1 MKEKDQEVHNYIR
14 IDLKNLTLKE
24 KTTRIQGIMR
34 IQVYLYS
41 SDSKDRS
48 SINIKFLENFYRY
61 PNERMNMEFFY
72 QTNIS
77 AQNIGKTEFYNQ
89 FFVKLPNKTSL
100 NDLEKFKL
108 VYLIQFPTDSLKTTE
123 KITESNIEADPSRFQ
138 FKTYYFAK
146 QQLFDPAT

>member
-1 MKEKDQEVHNYIR
+1 
-14 IDLKNLTLKE
+14 
-24 KTTRIQGIMR
+24 MR

-41 SDSKDRS
+41 SDSRDRS

-61 PNERMNMEFFY
+61 PDEKTNLEFFY
-72 QTNIS
+72 QTNIA

-108 VYLIQFPTDSLKTTE
+108 VYLIQFPTDSQKTTE
-123 KITESNIEADPSRFQ
+123 KITEQHIETDPSRFQ

-146 QQLFDPAT
+146 QQLFDPVTEQFAGFSDAGNSVELKLMEFR

>member
-1 MKEKDQEVHNYIR
+1 MKEKEQEVHNYIR
-14 IDLKNLTLKE
+14 IDLKNLALKE

-72 QTNIS
+72 
-77 AQNIGKTEFYNQ
+77 
-89 FFVKLPNKTSL
+89 
-100 NDLEKFKL
+100 
-108 VYLIQFPTDSLKTTE
+108 
-123 KITESNIEADPSRFQ
+123 
-138 FKTYYFAK
+138 
-146 QQLFDPAT
+146 